1 MIKLGKPKVLLFLSL
16 HYWIKKKSR
25 HQVLRLV
32 CNHRGIK
39 YRIEIKN
46 LDNTLIVVV
55 RYFGGILLGAGGLT
69 RAYTKVASMLFV
81 E

>member
-1 MIKLGKPKVLLFLSL
+1 MVKLGKPKVLLFLSL

-46 LDNTLIVVV
+46 LERERENQKSKKKIRVNNL
-55 RYFGGILLGAGGLT
+55 FQSKLG
-69 RAYTKVASMLFV
+69 KSFDSCSSS
-81 E
+81 